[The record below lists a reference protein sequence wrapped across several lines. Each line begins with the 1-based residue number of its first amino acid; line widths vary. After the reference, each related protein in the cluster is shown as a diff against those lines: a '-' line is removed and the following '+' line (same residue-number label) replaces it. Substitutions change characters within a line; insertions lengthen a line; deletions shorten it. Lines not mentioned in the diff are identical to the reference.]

1 MSAEHTPTPWSVFEA
16 GKRYGID
23 ADMGV
28 SIVLFQANDERHGDG
43 VLGRTKDEAHAN
55 AEFIVRAVNAHDDLV
70 AAVKLVRSIIGE
82 AAPEGFNPLVGD
94 WAARLFLSQHDTH
107 AALTKADAQ
116 S

>member
-1 MSAEHTPTPWSVFEA
+1 VSAARTPTPWSVDGEHLRA
-16 GKRYGID
+16 LVRG
-23 ADMGV
+23 ADGT
-28 SIVLFQANDERHGDG
+28 IVALRHRLPAATH
-43 VLGRTKDEAHAN
+43 VAN
-55 AEFIVRAVNAHDDLV
+55 AEFICRAVNAHDDLV

-107 AALTKADAQ
+107 AALTKAEGR